1 MACVNHFCDGVA
13 VGRTWARL
21 PLCSKVSASC
31 GCARAARTWHRTLC
45 SPATPSS
52 LHVPPSQLSSPCSQ
66 IRTCKTTKQG
76 KHSNTHHRRQFY
88 SWGCSFQRRGCDAGS
103 NVESG
108 RANLQLPTYLVLL
121 INFISSPAH
130 KTHVTRRKSTE
141 STQQNCWDESEC
153 CYPSYHSPR
162 RWGWELLDE
171 DGGSGAGGGQ
181 DRGSI
186 RRGSNARVWP
196 PSWIRRGR
204 IVDTWRGSRPVEIYM
219 GLGYVTETGL
229 LYIFQR
235 W

>member
-21 PLCSKVSASC
+21 PLCSKVSVSC

-162 RWGWELLDE
+162 RWGRWFRRRRRARQGLHPARIQRKGVASVVD
-171 DGGSGAGGGQ
+171 SART
-181 DRGSI
+181 DRRYLTRI
-186 RRGSNARVWP
+186 P
-196 PSWIRRGR
+196 PSGDIYGIGLCHR
-204 IVDTWRGSRPVEIYM
+204 DRPLIYFSEM
-219 GLGYVTETGL
+219 
-229 LYIFQR
+229 ID